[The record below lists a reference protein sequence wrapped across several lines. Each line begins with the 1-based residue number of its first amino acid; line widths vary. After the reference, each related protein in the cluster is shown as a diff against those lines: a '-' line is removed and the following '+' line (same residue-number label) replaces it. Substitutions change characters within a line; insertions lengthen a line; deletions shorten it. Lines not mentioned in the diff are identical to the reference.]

1 MILLVCRAAQSQAIT
16 PEVVAALSRESG
28 IDLHVVHSLEDAS
41 RWLRGSAGRV
51 AVVDSGW
58 LETDP
63 KGVESLLA
71 ENPSLLPVFPNLAV
85 CGPERL
91 ACEIKAALR
100 RGENESRR
108 ATDSARREFSIPL
121 KNSLT
126 AMLLNCD
133 LALQIPDLPD
143 EAAKKLL
150 LLHDLATKMR
160 DELELQMS
168 QATSA

>member
-1 MILLVCRAAQSQAIT
+1 MILLVSRASVS
-16 PEVVAALSRESG
+16 PEVVAWVSHEIG
-28 IDLHVVHSLEDAS
+28 IGLHVSASLEEGS
-41 RWLRGSAGRV
+41 RWLRGANCAV
-51 AVVDSGW
+51 AVVDAGW

-63 KGVESLLA
+63 SAVDHLLS
-71 ENPSLLPVFPNLAV
+71 ENPALLPVFPNLAV

-100 RGENESRR
+100 RGGRERQR
-108 ATDSARREFSIPL
+108 ASDCARRELWIHL

-133 LALQIPDLPD
+133 LALQIPELPD

-160 DELELQMS
+160 DQLEVQGG
-168 QATSA
+168 QAASA